1 MQETIQHSIQLEQR
15 KKLTVSGVE
24 SVIAFSE
31 VKILLSLLNKEKL
44 QIIGSD
50 LKIIGFSKTNGA
62 FSAEGTVT
70 GITYNGKSFVSKL
83 FK

>member
-31 VKILLSLLNKEKL
+31 VKILLSLVNKEKL

-50 LKIIGFSKTNGA
+50 LKIIGFSKSNGA

>member
-1 MQETIQHSIQLEQR
+1 M
-15 KKLTVSGVE
+15 SGVE

-31 VKILLSLLNKEKL
+31 VKILLSLVNKEKL

>member
-1 MQETIQHSIQLEQR
+1 M
-15 KKLTVSGVE
+15 SGVE

-31 VKILLSLLNKEKL
+31 VKILLSLVNKEKL

-50 LKIIGFSKTNGA
+50 LKIIGFSKSNGA

>member
-31 VKILLSLLNKEKL
+31 VKILLSLVNKEKL